1 VYGDAVLEPTRILSP
16 MVALGGLTFTVLL
29 LIPIVRIRAASQGKV
44 TVHDFKLGESP
55 RVPEDV
61 VIPNRNYMNL
71 LELPTMFYAVCIALF
86 ALGRVAEL
94 DLAIAWLYVGLRG
107 VHSLVHLTYNNVI
120 HRLIVFAISNVVLSV
135 LWVRLF
141 LALP

>member
-1 VYGDAVLEPTRILSP
+1 
-16 MVALGGLTFTVLL
+16 MVALGALTFSVLI
-29 LIPIVRIRAASQGKV
+29 LIPLVRFRAAFQGKV
-44 TVHDFKLGESP
+44 TVDDFKLGESP
-55 RVPEDV
+55 RVPEEAA
-61 VIPNRNYMNL
+61 IPNRNYMNL

-94 DLAIAWLYVGLRG
+94 DLGIAWLYVGLRV

-120 HRLIVFAISNVVLSV
+120 HRLIVFASSNVVLSV

-141 LALP
+141 FALP

>member
-1 VYGDAVLEPTRILSP
+1 VLEPVRILAP
-16 MVALGGLTFTVLL
+16 MVALGALTFTVLL
-29 LIPIVRIRAASQGKV
+29 LIPITRFRAAFQGKV
-44 TVHDFKLGESP
+44 TVEDFKLGESP
-55 RVPEDV
+55 RVPAEAA
-61 VIPNRNYMNL
+61 IPNRNYMNL
-71 LELPTMFYAVCIALF
+71 LELPTLFYAACLGLF

-94 DLAIAWLYVGLRG
+94 DLGIAWLYVALRC

-120 HRLIVFAISNVVLSV
+120 HRLIVFATSNVVLSV

>member
-1 VYGDAVLEPTRILSP
+1 
-16 MVALGGLTFTVLL
+16 MVALGALTFAVLL
-29 LIPIVRIRAASQGKV
+29 LIPIARFRAAFQGKV
-44 TVHDFKLGESP
+44 TVADFKLGESP
-55 RVPEDV
+55 RVPEEAAL
-61 VIPNRNYMNL
+61 PNRNYMNL

-94 DLAIAWLYVGLRG
+94 DLAIAWLYVGLRC

-120 HRLIVFAISNVVLSV
+120 HRLIVFATSNVVLSV